1 MAARP
6 GRLSRRQFL
15 GGAAGVGVAGM
26 ASSLSWLVDRAY
38 AAADPAGCGSLSDIE
53 HFVFVMQENRS
64 FDHYFGTLSG
74 VKGFDDPAVL
84 TQQVGGQTYPVWNQ
98 FGYQPGVGATAT
110 GFTLPFELAE
120 DSGHDGQWLNDPTHN
135 WGPQHQC
142 WNGGAMDSF
151 IRTHVASDGPANGP
165 IVMSHYNRLTL
176 PFYYALADA
185 FTVCDSY
192 FCSVIGPTYPNRLYW
207 MSGTIDP
214 GGTAGGPLLE
224 TLAPVADLAYYGK
237 FGWTTMPEVL
247 EQAGISWKV
256 YQSPDTIYGAS
267 TPLLIDNVL
276 RYFKA
281 YTDPATSIAQKAF
294 VPTYPGTFEV
304 DVASGQLPQVSWVIT
319 QFLESEHPAA
329 PPDWGSYAIADILQT
344 LISNPAVWEKTAL
357 ILSYD
362 ENGGF
367 FDHVPPPTPP
377 AGTPGEYI
385 TAPLGPIPDA
395 AGIAGP
401 IGLGFRVPC
410 LVLSPYSRGGM
421 VYSGLSDHTSQL
433 RLLETRFGVPVP
445 NLSAWRR
452 QIVGDLTGAFDFAQP
467 PQPSVPALPATTLA
481 DPLVIAQGLQN
492 GTGASLGSGIPYPI
506 PPNAVQHQESGS
518 RRQPSGIVC
527 AVAAGTTTT
536 TAVTPATPNAGNTS
550 ATDGT
555 PAGAGTT
562 SAGSEGRT
570 LADSGM
576 NLDETLAAAA
586 ALMILGSVATG
597 LAHRNEP
604 PATPD
609 GPPTHDQLTDAPTG
623 WRPMCR
629 IAPPGSRVFGPGAL
643 AQQPPQ
649 TRRTVPPWRCHGP
662 ATPLGPS
669 SCRRAGA
676 SR

>member
-6 GRLSRRQFL
+6 RRLSRRQFL
-15 GGAAGVGVAGM
+15 GGAAAGVGAASM
-26 ASSLSWLVDRAY
+26 ASSLSWLVDSAY

-74 VKGFDDPAVL
+74 VRGFDDPTVIS
-84 TQQVGGQTYPVWNQ
+84 QQVGGQNYPVWNQ
-98 FGYQPGVGATAT
+98 FGYDPATQTAT
-110 GFTLPFELAE
+110 PTGYTLPFELAQ
-120 DSGHDGQWLNDPTHN
+120 DSNHDGQWLNDPTHN

-151 IRTHVASDGPANGP
+151 VRVHVASEGPANGP
-165 IVMSHYNRLTL
+165 IVMSHYNRLSL

-185 FTVCDSY
+185 FTVCDAY
-192 FCSVIGPTYPNRLYW
+192 HCSVIGPTYPNRLYW

-214 GGTAGGPLLE
+214 AGAAGGPLLE
-224 TLAPVADLAYYGK
+224 TLAPVADVQYYGK

-256 YQSPDTIYGAS
+256 YQSPDTLYGAS

-281 YTDPATSIAQKAF
+281 YTNPATTLAQNAF
-294 VPTYPGTFEV
+294 VPTYPGTFAL

-329 PPDWGSYAIADILQT
+329 PPDWGSVAIADILQT

-367 FDHVPPPTPP
+367 FDHVEPPTPP

-410 LVLSPYSRGGM
+410 LMISPYSRGGL

-433 RLLETRFGVPVP
+433 RLLESRFGVPTP

-452 QIVGDLTGAFDFAQP
+452 QVVGDLTGAFDFARP
-467 PQPSVPALPATTLA
+467 PQPTVPALPATTLA
-481 DPLVIAQGLQN
+481 DTLVVQQGLDN
-492 GTGASLGSGIPYPI
+492 GLFGSLGTSKIPYPI
-506 PPNAVQHQESGS
+506 PPNSVQHQESGT

-527 AVAAGTTTT
+527 AAA
-536 TAVTPATPNAGNTS
+536 ARTS
-550 ATDGT
+550 
-555 PAGAGTT
+555 T
-562 SAGSEGRT
+562 ST
-570 LADSGM
+570 
-576 NLDETLAAAA
+576 TLAAANQGTSSTSGALAGA
-586 ALMILGSVATG
+586 AATGASSQSGALANSGADVEDTLTAAAAMIALGSLATG
-597 LAHRNEP
+597 LAHRKEAAANP
-604 PATPD
+604 
-609 GPPTHDQLTDAPTG
+609 DAPFD
-623 WRPMCR
+623 P
-629 IAPPGSRVFGPGAL
+629 
-643 AQQPPQ
+643 
-649 TRRTVPPWRCHGP
+649 
-662 ATPLGPS
+662 
-669 SCRRAGA
+669 
-676 SR
+676 